1 MISAAQEQIIPV
13 RLVIATVMRVA
24 YTLGIAA
31 ETSTSSTAHATKVG
45 ASNHPSCC
53 W

>member
-1 MISAAQEQIIPV
+1 MISAAQEQMTPV
-13 RLVIATVMRVA
+13 RLVVATVMRVA